1 MEFTVARNV
10 LLPEL
15 SAAARFVETQVSIPI
30 LRNVSMDA
38 ASGRL
43 RLRATDLS
51 VGIMAECPCEVAE
64 EGSVTLPAKQL
75 IKIVK
80 KLPDKDIQFNRNESL
95 ETTLR
100 SGQIVVRMDSLP
112 VEDFPVLPEVPS
124 KTAVSL
130 PAAVLGDLIKRTSFA
145 LAVTDSKYS
154 TEKACLVL
162 KPESMLMVATDGHR
176 LITAEKSC
184 ELSNLDEITS
194 TVSGSFLK
202 ELRYLL
208 ERTSGVGA
216 VRFWKNTH
224 WLFFE
229 VAGRLLVERTTT
241 DNFPDWKRAL
251 PKGNKLIFKVG
262 RIEIE
267 DVLDRV
273 SVYADKYSETVVFE
287 VQDGVVT
294 LSAASDLGKI
304 SKTMDISC
312 NKAAKAASVRIG
324 FNPRYLKD
332 FICRAPE
339 DQIVIAVKDGE
350 HAVLFSTPS
359 DDTVTRYALM
369 PMRIWGR
376 LQTGV

>member
-1 MEFTVARNV
+1 MKFTVARNV

-75 IKIVK
+75 MKIVK

-145 LAVTDSKYS
+145 IAVDIDSKFS
-154 TEKACLVL
+154 TGNARLVL

-176 LITAEKSC
+176 LIAVEKSC
-184 ELSNLDEITS
+184 ELSTLAEITS
-194 TVSGSFLK
+194 PVSRPFLK
-202 ELRYLL
+202 ELQYLL

-216 VRFWKNTH
+216 VRFWKNRH

-294 LSAASDLGKI
+294 LSAESDLGKI
-304 SKTMDISC
+304 SETMDISC

-369 PMRIWGR
+369 PMRI
-376 LQTGV
+376 